1 MIDFSIRRPFLV
13 LLIATIVTLSAAP
26 GLPRLRLHTDGHALV
41 PHGAP
46 EFRIDERIRAEFGI
60 LDPVVVLIS
69 TANRD
74 GVFNRD
80 TLRFVRDATEAV
92 AAVAGVTPATVTSLS
107 TEVGFRHQPNSLKF
121 ATLLDPLPEDQS
133 DIARLRDDVRKIRL
147 YTGSIVSFDE
157 KSTAVYV
164 GTPTGCDRV
173 RFFTDVQV
181 AIQRLSVPT
190 NDRIQVIGAPVAE
203 ALLGLHILE
212 DLGIPPKLLGA
223 STFGETETDEFV
235 EGESDIAAVL
245 FAVRRFIS
253 RRIGL
258 LPVTILL
265 MTLVFAV
272 GFRRSITAVVPMLEV
287 GACLFFVFGLMG
299 LVGVPIY
306 LTIAVVPIILTAA
319 GVCDEIH
326 LLSCYRRH
334 VHAAGGA
341 IVQPEVRR
349 AVVRDTMRE
358 MAGPI
363 MRTSLTTAVGF
374 ASFIWAPI
382 EPVRMFGVITAF
394 GVVFC
399 MVWSLT
405 VMPAI
410 LTIIHPRRLV
420 RSSTRNVVSA
430 EAGAPFDLS
439 GKVTGGPFARLAELL
454 MRRRSLVVPA
464 FGLLLIGSTFG
475 IRKVV
480 VQDSWIDGFDPH
492 SEFRHATAE
501 FNEQFFGTHVLQ
513 LCVDASKRTFEYT
526 ADSGTFEDHRYP
538 LPAHLLRS
546 PGQFVGDRVWLS
558 SVEDRGKSSTSRPDD
573 GSGQRWRSSIESIET
588 NGVQKFFRTPRSDG
602 LPIYVVDRTRA
613 RPVRI
618 EIGDRPM
625 TSPRVMAAVR
635 SLGELVR
642 GETRYAVGGVLDAA
656 DYIETSRY
664 MIRPDEPDSRTIPQS
679 VDEIE
684 SLWSKYA
691 FIRGPQR
698 QRQLVDSN
706 YSRALTTVYL
716 RNANFVDTA
725 QLMRHIRAF
734 EREKLAPAGIS
745 LEFAGDVAVSQALI
759 DGIVSTQ
766 VKSLVFSLVGI
777 FLVTCLMGRS
787 WLYGLYCVLPC
798 ALSLPIVF
806 AAMGWMG
813 IPLGVAT
820 SMFAAMILGA
830 GVDFAIHVLDRFRAI
845 DASPEI
851 AVKQAL
857 VDTGFP
863 VTVNAM
869 ALSAGMLVLTLSQV
883 PANARLGFLLA
894 VGLLSCLFVSL
905 LLLPVL
911 LKWRPLTR

>member
-1 MIDFSIRRPFLV
+1 M
-13 LLIATIVTLSAAP
+13 P

-46 EFRIDERIRAEFGI
+46 EFRIDEQIRAEFGI
-60 LDPVVVLIS
+60 LDPLVVLVSS
-69 TANRD
+69 THPD
-74 GVFNRD
+74 GIFNQD
-80 TLRFVRDATEAV
+80 TLQFVRDVTLAV
-92 AAVAGVTPATVTSLS
+92 SSVNGVTPATVTSLA
-107 TEVGFRHQPNSLKF
+107 TEVGFRHLPNSLKF
-121 ATLLDPLPEDQS
+121 ATLLDPLPESGS

-164 GTPTGCDRV
+164 GTPAKCDRV
-173 RFFTDVQV
+173 RFFTDVHK
-181 AIQRLSVPT
+181 AIQRLRVPA

-203 ALLGLHILE
+203 ALLGLHIIE

-223 STFGETETDEFV
+223 STFGETESDGISDSDSDFV
-235 EGESDIAAVL
+235 ARL

-258 LPVTILL
+258 LPVAILL
-265 MTLVFAV
+265 MILVFAA
-272 GFRRSITAVVPMLEV
+272 GFRRTLSAVIPMLEV

-299 LVGVPIY
+299 LVGIPIY

-341 IVQPEVRR
+341 IDQTESHRAAVR
-349 AVVRDTMRE
+349 ATMRE

-382 EPVRMFGVITAF
+382 EPVRMFGVVTAF

-410 LTIIHPRRLV
+410 LTIINPRRVV
-420 RSSTRNVVSA
+420 RISSGDVLSA
-430 EAGAPFDLS
+430 ESAASGDHTVKAP
-439 GKVTGGPFARLAELL
+439 GGPFARLAELL
-454 MRRRSLVVPA
+454 MRRRALIVPA
-464 FGLLLIGSTFG
+464 FGLLLFGSIFG

-492 SEFRHATAE
+492 SEFRHATAA

-513 LCVDASKRTFEYT
+513 VCVDASKRTFAYT
-526 ADSGTFEDHRYP
+526 AESDTFKDHCYP
-538 LPAHLLRS
+538 LPAHLLR
-546 PGQFVGDRVWLS
+546 PPEQFIGDRIWLS
-558 SVEDRGKSSTSRPDD
+558 SMEDHGEASTSRPND
-573 GSGQRWRSSIESIET
+573 GSGQSWRSSIESIET
-588 NGVQKFFRTPRSDG
+588 HGSQKCFRTPRSDG
-602 LPIYVVDRTRA
+602 LPIYVVDRNQS

-618 EIGDRPM
+618 EVAGRPM
-625 TSPRVMAAVR
+625 TSPSVMAAVR
-635 SLGELVR
+635 SLGEFMR
-642 GETRYAVGGVLDAA
+642 GKTRYAVGGVLDAA

-664 MIRPDEPDSRTIPQS
+664 MIRPDEPDSRRIPQS

-698 QRQLVDSN
+698 RRQLVDSS
-706 YSRALTTVYL
+706 YARALSTIYL
-716 RNANFVDTA
+716 RDANFVDTA
-725 QLMRHIRAF
+725 RLMRQIRSF
-734 EREKLAPAGIS
+734 EREKLAPEGIS

-777 FLVTCLMGRS
+777 FLVTCIMGRS
-787 WLYGLYCVLPC
+787 WQYGLYCVLPC

-806 AAMGWMG
+806 ATMGWMG

-845 DASPEI
+845 ASSPEI
-851 AVKQAL
+851 AVRQAL

-863 VTVNAM
+863 VTVNAL

-883 PANARLGFLLA
+883 PANARLGLLLA

-911 LKWRPLTR
+911 LKWRPLRQQVDGLTGV